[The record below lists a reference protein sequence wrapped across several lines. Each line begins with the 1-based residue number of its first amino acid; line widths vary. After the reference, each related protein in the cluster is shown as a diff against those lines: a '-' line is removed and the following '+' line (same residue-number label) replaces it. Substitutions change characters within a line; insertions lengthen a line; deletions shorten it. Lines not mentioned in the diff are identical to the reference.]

1 MSEPELVASGVE
13 QAPFILILCEGP
25 ELRVAAA
32 NAAARAVAP
41 ERKMVGRPLSEVFDD
56 LAGQQWVDLYG
67 QVYRTGEPVTGQQW
81 RAHLT
86 GPDGTVH
93 ELYADFSINP
103 WRHPDGTIRGVI
115 GSGVDVTALVRARL
129 DAEQQNADLQQRY
142 RRTRDVVTTLQR
154 ELLPRGLPVLPGAQI
169 AASYLLAD
177 ADTAA
182 GGDWF
187 DAIARP
193 DGTVALVVGDVV
205 GHGVTASG
213 VMGQLRAVLHDRLDD
228 GAGIAEALAAVDRI
242 ARRQSAARAA
252 TVCVAVLDPA
262 DGTLTYC
269 TAGHPA
275 PLVLPTGGGS
285 RHLPVTG
292 GAPLGTGSAFDV
304 RTDRLGPGDVL
315 LLYSDGIVERPGR
328 SAADGTAELARTAEH
343 AAGGRAL
350 HEPGAAPADRVCT
363 QTVELLV
370 RATGHSD
377 DITLLAAQL
386 VEAVPG
392 LDLRLPVELS
402 SLSAARREL
411 GDWLTAAGAGDDDTF
426 VLQHALGELVTNAIE
441 HAGPQDDPVL
451 LRAAVGPDG
460 CLHAEVVDRGRWRP
474 PVHHPDRG
482 RGLAM
487 TSQLV
492 DTLHV
497 ERTATGTTATV
508 GHRLSRPPRL
518 LTGERAAAA
527 PATSADA
534 LTVDEDAGGVRVSGP
549 LDAATAPV
557 LQRDLLRRSRGGTVA
572 AAVDLSGVTHL
583 ASAGV
588 AALHAVADRHRQ
600 QRTTLRLHAADGTPA
615 AHVLGLVALPYS
627 PPPGA

>member
-13 QAPFILILCEGP
+13 QAPFILILCDGP

-41 ERKMVGRPLSEVFDD
+41 GREMVGRPLAEVFDD
-56 LAGQQWVDLYG
+56 LAGQQWVDLYR
-67 QVYRTGEPVTGQQW
+67 QVYRTGEPVAGQQW
-81 RAHLT
+81 RVHLT
-86 GPDGTVH
+86 GPDGRVH

-129 DAEQQNADLQQRY
+129 DAEQENADLQQRY
-142 RRTRDVVTTLQR
+142 RRTRDVVTALQR
-154 ELLPRGLPVLPGAQI
+154 ELLPRGLPVLPAARI

-242 ARRQSAARAA
+242 ARRQPAA
-252 TVCVAVLDPA
+252 TVCVALLDPA
-262 DGTLTYC
+262 DGTVAYC
-269 TAGHPA
+269 TAGHPP
-275 PLVLPTGGGS
+275 PLVLSADGGS
-285 RHLPVTG
+285 RHLAVTG
-292 GAPLGTGSAFDV
+292 GAPLGTGSTFDL

-328 SAADGTAELARTAEH
+328 TAADGTAELARTAAN

-350 HEPGAAPADRVCT
+350 HEPGAAPAERVCS

-370 RATGHSD
+370 RATGHTD

-386 VEAVPG
+386 VEAAPG
-392 LDLRLPVELS
+392 LDLRLPVALT
-402 SLSAARREL
+402 SLSAVRREL
-411 GDWLTAAGAGDDDTF
+411 GAWLTAAGTAEEDTF
-426 VLQHALGELVTNAIE
+426 LLQHALGELVTNAIE
-441 HAGPQDDPVL
+441 HAGPQDSPVH

-460 CLHAEVVDRGRWRP
+460 CLHAEVVDHGRWRE
-474 PVHHPDRG
+474 PVHRPDRG

-508 GHRLSRPPRL
+508 DHRLTRPPRL
-518 LTGERAAAA
+518 LTSERAVTV

-534 LTVDEDAGGVRVSGP
+534 LTITDDGGGGVRVSGP

-557 LQRDLLRRSRGGTVA
+557 LRRDLLRRSRGGTVA
-572 AAVDLSGVTHL
+572 MAVDVSGVTHL

-600 QRTTLRLHAADGTPA
+600 QRTALRLYAADGSPA
-615 AHVLGLVALPYS
+615 AHVLALVALPYL